1 MQQGTLDLQGNG
13 SMGFLGSDVTPLTL
27 SVQNVDA
34 NILRV
39 KLGASGRF
47 EVPQSLFQ
55 NTGQGDLLPSS
66 TIVNIRSPRCM
77 GLVHLLSLCCRVTR

>member
-1 MQQGTLDLQGNG
+1 MDAADGTQQGTLDLQGNG
-13 SMGFLGSDVTPLTL
+13 SMGFLGSDITPLTL

-39 KLGASGRF
+39 KLGANGRF

-55 NTGQGDLLPSS
+55 NTGQGDPLHFCN
-66 TIVNIRSPRCM
+66 T
-77 GLVHLLSLCCRVTR
+77 GSLHDAS

>member
-1 MQQGTLDLQGNG
+1 MDAADGTQQGTLDLQGNG

-55 NTGQGDLLPSS
+55 DTGQGDLLP
-66 TIVNIRSPRCM
+66 PCM
-77 GLVHLLSLCCRVTR
+77 ILNVR

>member
-1 MQQGTLDLQGNG
+1 MQPVQASHVDAADGTQQGTLDLQGNG

-39 KLGASGRF
+39 KLGANGRF
-47 EVPQSLFQ
+47 EIPQNLFQ
-55 NTGQGDLLPSS
+55 NTGQGGLLPLCKTACS
-66 TIVNIRSPRCM
+66 T
-77 GLVHLLSLCCRVTR
+77 